1 MLCAS
6 SSCSAWLNRSI
17 ATQSAG
23 VVPSA
28 STRISLGPAI
38 MSMPTLPNT
47 RRFALAIRR
56 RHDHYDLADAGDLRR
71 QRVHQHARRIGGL
84 AARHVDAD
92 PVERRDLL

>member
-23 VVPSA
+23 VLPSA

-38 MSMPTLPNT
+38 MSMPTWPNT
-47 RRFALAIRR
+47 RRLALAT
-56 RHDHYDLADAGDLRR
+56 
-71 QRVHQHARRIGGL
+71 
-84 AARHVDAD
+84 
-92 PVERRDLL
+92 